1 MQSKGAVDEI
11 MGKKA
16 LRRKRIVLGVTGS
29 IACYKAAL
37 LARQL
42 VKRGYAVRVVM
53 TSSAQRFITPLT
65 FSSLTGNP
73 VNTDLW
79 SEGEPGSIGHIELAD
94 WGELLLVAPASADF
108 IAKFACGA
116 ADSNLLAIAL
126 ATKAPIAIAPAMNVN
141 MYENPVTQ
149 HNLAKLKE
157 RGITVIEP
165 DNGSL
170 ACGWI
175 GKGRLAK
182 ISEIALQCERAL
194 TVKDLIGKR
203 VVVSAGPTREMI
215 DPVRFISNRS
225 SGRMGF
231 AIARQAYLRGADVTL
246 VHGPVSLSTPL
257 PQGIKRIPVTSAL
270 EMQRAIN
277 GAVFSESGVSQC
289 DYVIMAA
296 AVADFRPSSFVA
308 EKIKRAKAIPDI
320 NLVQNPDIIAE
331 LSRIRGAAKT
341 PLLVAFAV
349 ETASSDEEL
358 LVEVRSKLIRKGAD
372 VVIGNLASEAFDGAL
387 NRVWIAVKD
396 SDEVLALPTASK
408 GAIARGIWDRLAL
421 SR

>member
-1 MQSKGAVDEI
+1 MVKR
-11 MGKKA
+11 A
-16 LRRKRIVLGVTGS
+16 LKRKRLVLGVTGS
-29 IACYKAAL
+29 IACYKSAL
-37 LARQL
+37 LARQF
-42 VKRGYAVRVVM
+42 VKLGYAVRVVM

-65 FSSLTGNP
+65 FSSLTGHP

-94 WGELLLVAPASADF
+94 WGDLLLVAPASADF
-108 IAKFACGA
+108 IAKLAHGA
-116 ADSNLLAIAL
+116 ADSSLLAIAL
-126 ATKAPIAIAPAMNVN
+126 ATKSPIAIAPAMNVN

-149 HNLAKLKE
+149 DNLSKLRK
-157 RGITVIEP
+157 RGVTVIEP

-194 TVKDLIGKR
+194 AVKDLLGKR
-203 VVVSAGPTREMI
+203 VVISAGPTREMI

-231 AIARQAYLRGADVTL
+231 EIARQAYLRGADVTL

-257 PQGIKRIPVTSAL
+257 PQAVKRVAVTGAL

-277 GAVFSESGVSQC
+277 GEVFSDSGVPQC
-289 DYVIMAA
+289 DCVIMAA
-296 AVADFRPSSFVA
+296 AVADFRPSSYVK
-308 EKIKRAKAIPDI
+308 EKIKRAKSTPDI
-320 NLVQNPDIIAE
+320 NLEQNPDIIAE
-331 LSRIRGAAKT
+331 LSRIRGRGKK
-341 PLLVAFAV
+341 PVLVAFAV
-349 ETASSDEEL
+349 ETASSEEAL
-358 LVEVRSKLIRKGAD
+358 LAEVRSKLTRKGAD
-372 VVIGNLASEAFDGAL
+372 AVIGNLASEAFDGAS

-396 SDEVLALPTASK
+396 SDDVLALPTASK

-421 SR
+421 LL